1 MPASDGAL
9 FRLGHGGG
17 ETWRAATEACLG
29 RLGEVPADAN
39 VGFVYITDHFAA
51 NASDIAAT
59 LREATGIDT
68 WSGTA
73 GIGICVTGR
82 EYFDEP
88 AVAVLVGVVPDNSF
102 YSFNADDKGVDKCA
116 TGYFGVV
123 HCDPRNP
130 RMPETLAAIAEA
142 TGGYLVGGLTA
153 SRGAYPQIGDGVTD
167 GGISGILFSDAV
179 GVVTGLSQG
188 CSPIGPAHEVTACE
202 GNVII
207 ELDRRPAFEVFCED
221 IGDVLSRDLQ
231 KVAGYIFA
239 ALPVSGVDKPD
250 YLVRNIMGLDPQAG
264 LIEIAELLQTGDR
277 IMFCRRDRQ
286 SAQADLQRMLDDLRQ
301 RAGETAPRAAVYF
314 SCLGRGPNMFGEDS
328 GELKAIQEALGDV
341 PLVGFFCNGEISNA
355 RLYTYT
361 GVLSLIL

>member
-1 MPASDGAL
+1 MPTSDGEL

-17 ETWRAATEACLG
+17 QDWRAATEACLAT
-29 RLGEVPADAN
+29 LGALPPDSN

-51 NASDIAAT
+51 NASDIAD
-59 LREATGIDT
+59 LLCEATGIGT

-88 AVAVLVGVVPDNSF
+88 AVAVLVGAVPEGSF
-102 YSFNADDKGVDKCA
+102 YSFTADDKGVDKCA
-116 TGYFGVV
+116 KGYFGVV

-130 RMPETLAAIAEA
+130 RMPETLTAIADA

-153 SRGAYPQIGDGVTD
+153 SRGAYPQFGDSVTD
-167 GGISGILFSDAV
+167 GGISGILFSDDI

-188 CSPIGPAHEVTACE
+188 CSPIGSAHEVTACE

-221 IGDVLSRDLQ
+221 IGEVLARDLQ

-250 YLVRNIMGLDPQAG
+250 YLVRNITGLDPQIG
-264 LIEIAELLQTGDR
+264 LVEVGELLQTGDR
-277 IMFCRRDRQ
+277 VMFCRRDRQ
-286 SAQADLQRMLDDLRQ
+286 SAHADLDRMLGDLKQ
-301 RAGETAPRAAVYF
+301 RAGDAVPRGAIYF
-314 SCLGRGPNMFGEDS
+314 SCLGRGPNMFGDDS